1 MQGIV
6 KVPKRRRLDAAE
18 RALMIAA
25 PISNHRSG
33 ELGAQEE
40 QRNCSSIL
48 PGRCRVVLV
57 TRIVT
62 S

>member
-1 MQGIV
+1 MKGIV
-6 KVPKRRRLDAAE
+6 KVPKRRQLDAEE
-18 RALMIAA
+18 RAVMIAA
-25 PISNHRSG
+25 PIENHLSG
-33 ELGAQEE
+33 ELGAQDE
-40 QRNCSSIL
+40 QPNCSSIL

>member
-1 MQGIV
+1 MKGIA
-6 KVPKRRRLDAAE
+6 KVPKRRRLDAEE

-25 PISNHRSG
+25 SIASYRSG

-40 QRNCSSIL
+40 QRNSSSIF
-48 PGRCRVVLV
+48 PGRRRIVLV